1 MALDRSRNSGH
12 RKQDY
17 DARKRQKEADRKAL
31 QRKSQLK
38 RVGALTGRRLL
49 YAGVPLALAAG
60 ALWWWTSGPSLPPTG
75 MKGHI
80 ESNPPSHILKVP
92 MAEVVQRHMLEHA
105 DGRGPPGVIIQYNCD
120 DYDCEPD
127 LIQKLAEIVRD
138 HRTNVYLAPA
148 SYDGKIILTKL
159 NRRKVQ
165 EDFDDAAIRRFI
177 VR

>member
-12 RKQDY
+12 GKQDY
-17 DARKRQKEADRKAL
+17 DARKRHKEAERKASR
-31 QRKSQLK
+31 RKIQLK
-38 RVGALTGRRLL
+38 HVGALTGRRLL
-49 YAGVPLALAAG
+49 YAALPLALAA
-60 ALWWWTSGPSLPPTG
+60 AAVWWWTSGLSLPPTD
-75 MKGHI
+75 MEGHI
-80 ESNPPSHILKVP
+80 ESSPPSHILTVP

-105 DGRGPPGVIIQYNCD
+105 DGRGPPGVIIQYNCA

-127 LIQKLAEIVRD
+127 LIQKLTKIVLD
-138 HRTNVYLAPA
+138 HGANVYLAPG

-159 NRRKVQ
+159 NRRKIL